1 MYKIIGT
8 TKDDKEKFYL
18 SSMPGLM
25 SGIGFGKD
33 VLRSYSFT
41 SVDVA
46 ERFLHLNK
54 KALIGNQEGVKH
66 MYLVDNNG
74 TWKKIGKLGK
84 KKKKAEKRVA

>member
-25 SGIGFGKD
+25 SGVGFGKE

-41 SVDVA
+41 STDVA

-54 KALIGNQEGVKH
+54 KALIGNPEGVKYL
-66 MYLVDNNG
+66 YLVDNNG
-74 TWKKIGKLGK
+74 NWKKLGKLGK
-84 KKKKAEKRVA
+84 KKVKVEKRVA